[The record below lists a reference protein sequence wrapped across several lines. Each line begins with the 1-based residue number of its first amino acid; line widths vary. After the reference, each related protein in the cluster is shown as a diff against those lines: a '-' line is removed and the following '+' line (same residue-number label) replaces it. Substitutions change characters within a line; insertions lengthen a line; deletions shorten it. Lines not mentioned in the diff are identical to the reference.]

1 MMKTYNNP
9 RACAMLATVLWLT
22 GLWPVAALAQ
32 ESAEKPADTWAVYK
46 VIVDR
51 NMFSR
56 QRGAAERRQRDT
68 EQQVV
73 TVPDPESYYRL
84 RGIAQENGTFI
95 AFVEDTRRS
104 ETLKLR
110 QGDTVARGSIE
121 SLDLDSIV
129 FRLEDRTIPVA
140 IGQDLLGGR
149 GAVTM
154 SELMQWTPTSSTS
167 TTGQQTAPAAPT
179 GNEADILRQ
188 LLERRKQELG
198 N

>member
-1 MMKTYNNP
+1 MMKTYNHP
-9 RACAMLATVLWLT
+9 RACAVLMAAIWFA
-22 GLWPVAALAQ
+22 GLWPTAAGAQ
-32 ESAEKPADTWAVYK
+32 EPIERPDAWALYK

-56 QRGAAERRQRDT
+56 QRGAAERRQRDA
-68 EQQVV
+68 EREVV

-84 RGIAQENGTFI
+84 RGIAQENGIFI

-110 QGDTVARGSIE
+110 QGNTVARGSIE

-129 FRLEDRTIPVA
+129 FRIEDRTITVA
-140 IGQDLLGGR
+140 IGQDLLGGH

-154 SELMQWTPTSSTS
+154 NELMQWTPAPSTA
-167 TTGQQTAPAAPT
+167 TGGQPATPAAPT
-179 GNEADILRQ
+179 GAEADILRQ
-188 LLERRKQELG
+188 LMERRKQELG

>member
-1 MMKTYNNP
+1 MTKTYNHP
-9 RACAMLATVLWLT
+9 RVPAVLMASLWLV
-22 GLWPVAALAQ
+22 GLWPTAAVTQ
-32 ESAEKPADTWAVYK
+32 EPTEKPDTWTAYK

-56 QRGAAERRQRDT
+56 QRGSAERRRRDADR
-68 EQQVV
+68 EVV
-73 TVPDPESYYRL
+73 TAPDPESYYRL

-110 QGDTVARGSIE
+110 QGDAVARGSIE

-129 FRLEDRTIPVA
+129 FRLEDRTITVA
-140 IGQDLLGGR
+140 IGQDLLGGQ

-154 SELMQWTPTSSTS
+154 SELMQWTPTPSTA
-167 TTGQQTAPAAPT
+167 TGGPPATPAAPS
-179 GNEADILRQ
+179 GAEAEILRQ
-188 LLERRKQELG
+188 LMERRKQELG

>member
-1 MMKTYNNP
+1 
-9 RACAMLATVLWLT
+9 VLVAAIWFA
-22 GLWPVAALAQ
+22 GLWPAAALAQ
-32 ESAEKPADTWAVYK
+32 EPAEKPDPWAAYK

-56 QRGAAERRQRDT
+56 QRGAAERRQRDGGQ
-68 EQQVV
+68 EVV

-129 FRLEDRTIPVA
+129 FRMEDRTITVA
-140 IGQDLLGGR
+140 IGQDLLGGH

-154 SELMQWTPTSSTS
+154 SELMQWTPTPSTPTS
-167 TTGQQTAPAAPT
+167 GQPATPAAPT
-179 GNEADILRQ
+179 GAEADILRQ
-188 LLERRKQELG
+188 LMERRKQELG

>member
-1 MMKTYNNP
+1 MKTYSHLLVH
-9 RACAMLATVLWLT
+9 AVLAGVLGLA
-22 GLWPVAALAQ
+22 GLWPAAALAQ
-32 ESAEKPADTWAVYK
+32 EPAEKPDAWAMYT
-46 VIVDR
+46 VIIDR

-56 QRGAAERRQRDT
+56 QRGAAERRQRDA
-68 EQQVV
+68 EREVV
-73 TVPDPESYYRL
+73 TVADPESYYRL

-95 AFVEDTRRS
+95 AFVEDTQRN

-129 FRLEDRTIPVA
+129 YRLEDRTIPVA

-154 SELMQWTPTSSTS
+154 SELMQWTPASSTS
-167 TTGQQTAPAAPT
+167 TAGQQTTPAAPS
-179 GNEADILRQ
+179 GNEADILKQ

>member
-9 RACAMLATVLWLT
+9 HACAVLMAAIWFA
-22 GLWPVAALAQ
+22 GLWPAAEGAQ
-32 ESAEKPADTWAVYK
+32 EPIERPDVWALYK
-46 VIVDR
+46 VIIDR

-56 QRGAAERRQRDT
+56 QRGPAERRQRDA
-68 EQQVV
+68 EREVV

-95 AFVEDTRRS
+95 AFVEDTRRN

-110 QGDTVARGSIE
+110 QGDAVARGSIE

-129 FRLEDRTIPVA
+129 FRMEDRTIAVA
-140 IGQDLLGGR
+140 IGQDLLGGH
-149 GAVTM
+149 GAGTM
-154 SELMQWTPTSSTS
+154 SELMQWTPAPSTPTSGEPAT
-167 TTGQQTAPAAPT
+167 PAAPT
-179 GNEADILRQ
+179 GAEADILRQ
-188 LLERRKQELG
+188 LMERRKQELG

>member
-1 MMKTYNNP
+1 MKTYSHLLVH
-9 RACAMLATVLWLT
+9 AVLAGVLGLA
-22 GLWPVAALAQ
+22 GLWPAAALAQ
-32 ESAEKPADTWAVYK
+32 EPAEKPDAWAMYT
-46 VIVDR
+46 VIIDR

-56 QRGAAERRQRDT
+56 QRG
-68 EQQVV
+68 VV
-73 TVPDPESYYRL
+73 TVADPESYYRL

-95 AFVEDTRRS
+95 AFVEDTQRN

-129 FRLEDRTIPVA
+129 YRLGDRTISVT

-154 SELMQWTPTSSTS
+154 SELMQWTPTPSTS
-167 TTGQQTAPAAPT
+167 TTNQQTTPAAPA
-179 GNEADILRQ
+179 GNEADILKQ

>member
-9 RACAMLATVLWLT
+9 RACAVLMAAICFA
-22 GLWPVAALAQ
+22 GLWRAAEGAQ
-32 ESAEKPADTWAVYK
+32 EPIERPDVWALYK
-46 VIVDR
+46 VIIDR

-56 QRGAAERRQRDT
+56 QRGPAERRQRDA
-68 EQQVV
+68 EREVV

-95 AFVEDTRRS
+95 AFVEDTRRN

-110 QGDTVARGSIE
+110 QGDAVARGSIE

-129 FRLEDRTIPVA
+129 FRMEDRTIAVA
-140 IGQDLLGGR
+140 IGQDLLGGH

-154 SELMQWTPTSSTS
+154 SELMQWTPAPSTPTSGEPAT
-167 TTGQQTAPAAPT
+167 PAAPT
-179 GNEADILRQ
+179 GAEADILRQ
-188 LLERRKQELG
+188 LMERRKQELG